1 VWVEQ
6 QLIWLLLIL
15 RFVNDVLIGKDSH
28 SVFET
33 HSQFDHQVHNF
44 RAHRGLTMG
53 MTSAA
58 VSLCGLVFS
67 QINDHFYK
75 GDDDT
80 YGFLIFM
87 ALVISIGQIAGS
99 FTVRSFKH
107 DHEASHPAAASDND
121 EETPLLTA
129 PKDEEPDLSGWQFF
143 TDPIGFSLFLALFV
157 LLGVG

>member
-1 VWVEQ
+1 
-6 QLIWLLLIL
+6 
-15 RFVNDVLIGKDSH
+15 
-28 SVFET
+28 
-33 HSQFDHQVHNF
+33 
-44 RAHRGLTMG
+44 MG

-75 GDDDT
+75 GVDDT

-87 ALVISIGQIAGS
+87 ALVISVGQIAGS

-107 DHEASHPAAASDND
+107 DHEVVTTSHHAVASDNDDD
-121 EETPLLTA
+121 EETPLLVV
-129 PKDEEPDLSGWQFF
+129 PKDEEPNVSGWQFF
-143 TDPIGFSLFLALFV
+143 TDPIGLSLFLALFV